1 MNLWRILETNVRI
14 TSIVILFLVSAY
26 MLVPK
31 IAEVSRT
38 FSTFMANTFSATTG
52 NNSLDIDAANAD
64 GVDRYIPPN
73 YGGPDSQHGSG
84 TR

>member
-1 MNLWRILETNVRI
+1 MLETNVKI
-14 TSIVILFLVSAY
+14 TSIVIFFLVSAY

-31 IAEVSRT
+31 IFEVSRT
-38 FSTFMANTFSATTG
+38 FSALMANTFSATTS
-52 NNSLDIDAANAD
+52 NNRLNIDAAKAHSE
-64 GVDRYIPPN
+64 DRYIPPN

>member
-1 MNLWRILETNVRI
+1 MLLNLWRMLETNVRI
-14 TSIVILFLVSAY
+14 TGIVIFFLVSAY

-38 FSTFMANTFSATTG
+38 VSAAV
-52 NNSLDIDAANAD
+52 NNSLNIDAANAH
-64 GVDRYIPPN
+64 GEDRYIPPN